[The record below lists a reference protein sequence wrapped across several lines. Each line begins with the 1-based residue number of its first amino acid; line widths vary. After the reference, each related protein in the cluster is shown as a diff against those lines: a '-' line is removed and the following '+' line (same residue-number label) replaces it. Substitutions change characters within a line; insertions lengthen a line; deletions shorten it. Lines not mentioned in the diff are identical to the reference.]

1 MALYG
6 VGFLKLTLLLT
17 PTVGFLK
24 PTPHNSMKKQTKA
37 IRIQTEKSSNREH
50 SVPLYLTSSFTF
62 ESAEQGKALF
72 EETEEGNI
80 YSRFSNPNVT
90 EFVEKVCMLENAEE
104 GIATGTGMAAV
115 FASMAALL
123 KSGDHLVA
131 CRALFGSAHQIITQI
146 LPKWG
151 ITHTYVDATATEA
164 EWEAAMQP
172 NTKMVYLETPSNP
185 GLELVDL
192 DMLGRLKTKYG
203 FILNVDNCFATPILQ
218 TPLDFGADLS
228 VHSATKY
235 MDGQGRVLGGIVVG
249 RADLIQPIR
258 FFARH
263 TGPSLSPFNAW
274 VLSKS
279 LETLDLRM
287 ERHCRNALQLAEALE
302 THADVERVLYPFLPS
317 HPQYDLAK
325 AQMSAGGA
333 IVTIELEGGFERVK
347 AFFDALTIPTLS
359 SNLGDSRTIVTNP
372 NTTTHAKL
380 KPDEKAAL
388 GITPGL
394 IRISV
399 GLEAIEDLIA
409 DFTQAVAKSAEVLKE
424 NVA

>member
-1 MALYG
+1 
-6 VGFLKLTLLLT
+6 
-17 PTVGFLK
+17 
-24 PTPHNSMKKQTKA
+24 MKKQTKA
-37 IRIQTEKSSNREH
+37 IRTQATKSHNREH
-50 SVPLYLTSSFTF
+50 SVPLYLTSSFAF

-72 EETEEGNI
+72 DEIEDGNI

-90 EFVEKVCMLENAEE
+90 EFVDKVCMLENAED

-123 KSGDHLVA
+123 KSGDHIVA

-146 LPKWG
+146 LSKWG

-164 EWEAAMQP
+164 AWEEAIKANPATGTPAAR
-172 NTKMVYLETPSNP
+172 MVYLETPSNP

-192 DMLGRLKTKYG
+192 AMLARLKAKYG
-203 FILNVDNCFATPILQ
+203 FILNVDNCFATPLLQ
-218 TPLDFGADLS
+218 TPIDLGADLS
-228 VHSATKY
+228 VHSATKF

-249 RADLIQPIR
+249 SKELIQPIR

-287 ERHCRNALQLAEALE
+287 ERHCRNALALAEALDA
-302 THADVERVLYPFLPS
+302 HADVAVVKYPFLPS
-317 HPQYDLAK
+317 HPQYELAK
-325 AQMSAGGA
+325 QQMSAGGA
-333 IVTIELEGGFERVK
+333 IVTIELDGGFERVS
-347 AFFDALTIPTLS
+347 AFFDALNIPTLS

-380 KPDEKAAL
+380 KPEEKAAL

-399 GLEAIEDLIA
+399 GLEAIEDLVA
-409 DFTQAVAKSAEVLKE
+409 DFTQAIEQSAEVVKE

>member
-1 MALYG
+1 
-6 VGFLKLTLLLT
+6 
-17 PTVGFLK
+17 
-24 PTPHNSMKKQTKA
+24 
-37 IRIQTEKSSNREH
+37 
-50 SVPLYLTSSFTF
+50 
-62 ESAEQGKALF
+62 
-72 EETEEGNI
+72 
-80 YSRFSNPNVT
+80 
-90 EFVEKVCMLENAEE
+90 
-104 GIATGTGMAAV
+104 
-115 FASMAALL
+115 
-123 KSGDHLVA
+123 
-131 CRALFGSAHQIITQI
+131 
-146 LPKWG
+146 
-151 ITHTYVDATATEA
+151 
-164 EWEAAMQP
+164 
-172 NTKMVYLETPSNP
+172 MVYLETPSNP

-192 DMLGRLKTKYG
+192 EMLGRLKQKYG

-218 TPLDFGADLS
+218 TPIDFGADLS

-263 TGPSLSPFNAW
+263 TGPALSPFNAW
-274 VLSKS
+274 ILSKS

-287 ERHCRNALQLAEALE
+287 ERHCRNALQLAEALD
-302 THADVERVLYPFLPS
+302 THADVDRVLYPFLPS
-317 HPQYDLAK
+317 HPQYELAK
-325 AQMSAGGA
+325 KQMSAGGA
-333 IVTIELEGGFERVK
+333 IVTIELEGGFDRVK

-399 GLEAIEDLIA
+399 GLEAIEDLIE
-409 DFTQAVAKSAEVLKE
+409 DFTQAVEKSAEVVKE
-424 NVA
+424 KV

>member
-1 MALYG
+1 MI
-6 VGFLKLTLLLT
+6 
-17 PTVGFLK
+17 
-24 PTPHNSMKKQTKA
+24 MKKSTKS
-37 IRIQTEKSSNREH
+37 IRIQTRKTQYREH
-50 SVPLYLTSSFTF
+50 STPLFLTSSFTF
-62 ESAEQGKALF
+62 EDAEQGKALF

-90 EFVEKVCMLENAEE
+90 EFVDKVCMLEGAED

-146 LPKWG
+146 LSKWG
-151 ITHTYVDATATEA
+151 ITHTYLDATATEA
-164 EWEAAMQP
+164 EWEAAIQP
-172 NTKMVYLETPSNP
+172 NAARPNAARPNTGTEPADRPAARMVYLETPSNP

-192 DMLGRLKTKYG
+192 AMLGRLKEKYG

-218 TPLDFGADLS
+218 TPIDFGADLS
-228 VHSATKY
+228 VHSATKF

-274 VLSKS
+274 ILSKS

-287 ERHCRNALQLAEALE
+287 ERHCSNALALAEALE
-302 THADVERVLYPFLPS
+302 KHPDVALVKYPFLES
-317 HPQYDLAK
+317 HPQYELAK

-333 IVTIELEGGFERVK
+333 IVTIELEGGFERVQ
-347 AFFDALTIPTLS
+347 AFFDALQIPTLS

-399 GLEAIEDLIA
+399 GLEAIEDLIE
-409 DFTQAVAKSAEVLKE
+409 DFEQAVSVSAEALKE
-424 NVA
+424 NV

>member
-1 MALYG
+1 MRH
-6 VGFLKLTLLLT
+6 T
-17 PTVGFLK
+17 
-24 PTPHNSMKKQTKA
+24 MRKQTKA
-37 IRIQTEKSSNREH
+37 IRIQAKKSQNREH
-50 SVPLYLTSSFTF
+50 SVPLYLTSSFAF

-72 EETEEGNI
+72 DETEEGNI

-90 EFVEKVCMLENAEE
+90 EFVDKVCMLENAED
-104 GIATGTGMAAV
+104 GIATATGMAAV
-115 FASMAALL
+115 FASMAGLL

-146 LPKWG
+146 LSKWG
-151 ITHTYVDATATEA
+151 IRYTYVDASASEA
-164 EWEAAMQP
+164 EWEAAIQP
-172 NTKMVYLETPSNP
+172 TDGKAAARMVYLETPSNP

-192 DMLGRLKTKYG
+192 EMLGRLKQKYN

-218 TPLDFGADLS
+218 TPIDFGADLS

-263 TGPSLSPFNAW
+263 TGPALSPFNAW

-302 THADVERVLYPFLPS
+302 AHADVERVLYPFLPS

-325 AQMSAGGA
+325 RQMSAGGA
-333 IVTIELEGGFERVK
+333 IVTIELEGGFDRVN
-347 AFFDALTIPTLS
+347 AFFEALTIPTLS

-372 NTTTHAKL
+372 DTTTHAKL

-399 GLEAIEDLIA
+399 GLEDVDDLIE
-409 DFTQAVAKSAEVLKE
+409 DFTQAVEKSAEVVKE
-424 NVA
+424 KV

>member
-1 MALYG
+1 
-6 VGFLKLTLLLT
+6 
-17 PTVGFLK
+17 
-24 PTPHNSMKKQTKA
+24 MKKQTKA
-37 IRIQTEKSSNREH
+37 IRTQAKQSQNREH

-72 EETEEGNI
+72 EESEEGNI

-90 EFVEKVCMLENAEE
+90 EFVDKVCMLENAEE

-123 KSGDHLVA
+123 KSGDHIVA
-131 CRALFGSAHQIITQI
+131 CRALFGSAHQVITQI
-146 LPKWG
+146 LSKWG
-151 ITHTYVDATATEA
+151 ITHTYVDASASEA
-164 EWEAAMQP
+164 EWEAVMQP
-172 NTKMVYLETPSNP
+172 NTRMVYLETPSNP

-192 DMLGRLKTKYG
+192 VMLARLKAKYG

-218 TPLDFGADLS
+218 TPIDFGADLS

-302 THADVERVLYPFLPS
+302 NHPDVERTLYPFLPS
-317 HPQYDLAK
+317 HPQYELAK
-325 AQMSAGGA
+325 RQMSAGGA
-333 IVTIELEGGFERVK
+333 VVTIELAGGFERVK
-347 AFFDALTIPTLS
+347 AFFDALTIPSLS
-359 SNLGDSRTIVTNP
+359 SNLGDTRTIVTNP

-380 KPDEKAAL
+380 KPNEKAAL

-399 GLEAIEDLIA
+399 GLEAIEDLIQ
-409 DFTQAVAKSAEVLKE
+409 DFSQAIEKSAEVVKE
-424 NVA
+424 QVV

>member
-1 MALYG
+1 MQ
-6 VGFLKLTLLLT
+6 
-17 PTVGFLK
+17 
-24 PTPHNSMKKQTKA
+24 KQTKA
-37 IRIQTEKSSNREH
+37 IRTQTPKSQNREH

-62 ESAEQGKALF
+62 ESAEQGEALF
-72 EETEEGNI
+72 NESEPGNI
-80 YSRFSNPNVT
+80 YSRFSNPNVS
-90 EFVEKVCMLENAEE
+90 EFVEKVCMLENAED

-115 FASMAALL
+115 FASMAGLL
-123 KSGDHLVA
+123 KSGDHIVA

-146 LPKWG
+146 LSQWG
-151 ITHTYVDATATEA
+151 ITHTYLDATATEA
-164 EWEAAMQP
+164 EWDAAMQP
-172 NTKMVYLETPSNP
+172 NTRMVYLETPSNP

-192 DMLGRLKTKYG
+192 AMLARLKAKHG

-228 VHSATKY
+228 IHSATKF

-249 RADLIQPIR
+249 RADLIAPIR

-287 ERHCRNALQLAEALE
+287 ERHCRNALALAEALE
-302 THADVERVLYPFLPS
+302 NHPDVARVLYPFLPS
-317 HPQYDLAK
+317 HPQHELAR

-333 IVTIELEGGFERVK
+333 IVTVELEGGFERVS
-347 AFFDALTIPTLS
+347 AFFDALQIPTLS
-359 SNLGDSRTIVTNP
+359 SNLGDTRTIVTNP

-380 KPDEKAAL
+380 NPDEKAAL

-399 GLEAIEDLIA
+399 GLEAIEDLIQ
-409 DFTQAVAKSAEVLKE
+409 DFLQAATVSAEVLQE
-424 NVA
+424 RV

>member
-1 MALYG
+1 MR
-6 VGFLKLTLLLT
+6 
-17 PTVGFLK
+17 
-24 PTPHNSMKKQTKA
+24 KQTRA
-37 IRIQTEKSSNREH
+37 IRTQTDQSQYREH
-50 SVPLYLTSSFTF
+50 STPLFLTSSFTF

-72 EETEEGNI
+72 DETEEGNI

-90 EFVEKVCMLENAEE
+90 EFVDKVCMLEGAEE
-104 GIATGTGMAAV
+104 GIATATGMAAV
-115 FASMAALL
+115 FASMAGLL
-123 KSGDHLVA
+123 KSGDHIVA

-146 LPKWG
+146 LSKWG
-151 ITHTYVDATATEA
+151 ITYTYVDATATEA
-164 EWEAAMQP
+164 EWEAAIQP
-172 NTKMVYLETPSNP
+172 NTDQSGVTRPVARMVYLETPSNP

-192 DMLGRLKTKYG
+192 AMLVRLKEKYG

-218 TPLDFGADLS
+218 TPIELGADLS
-228 VHSATKY
+228 VHSATKF

-287 ERHCRNALQLAEALE
+287 ERHCTNALKLAQALE
-302 THADVERVLYPFLPS
+302 QHPDVATVKYPFLPS
-317 HPQYDLAK
+317 HPQYELAK
-325 AQMSAGGA
+325 QQMSAGGA
-333 IVTIELEGGFERVK
+333 IVTLELEGGFERVK
-347 AFFDALTIPTLS
+347 AFYDALQIPTLS

-372 NTTTHAKL
+372 FTTTHSKL

-388 GITPGL
+388 GITEGL
-394 IRISV
+394 IRVSV
-399 GLEAIEDLIA
+399 GLEAVEDLIE
-409 DFTQAVAKSAEVLKE
+409 DFTQAVEVSAEVVKE
-424 NVA
+424 KIM

>member
-1 MALYG
+1 
-6 VGFLKLTLLLT
+6 
-17 PTVGFLK
+17 
-24 PTPHNSMKKQTKA
+24 MKKQTKA
-37 IRIQTEKSSNREH
+37 IRTQTAKTQYREH
-50 SVPLYLTSSFTF
+50 STPLFLTSSFAF
-62 ESAEQGKALF
+62 ESAEQGQALF
-72 EETEEGNI
+72 DETEEGNI

-90 EFVEKVCMLENAEE
+90 EFVDKVCMLENAED

-115 FASMAALL
+115 FASMAGLL
-123 KSGDHLVA
+123 KAGDHLVA

-146 LPKWG
+146 LSKWG
-151 ITHTYVDATATEA
+151 ITYTYVDATATEA
-164 EWEAAMQP
+164 EWDAAIQSDTGTP
-172 NTKMVYLETPSNP
+172 TARMVYLETPSNP

-192 DMLGRLKTKYG
+192 EMLARLKAKHG

-228 VHSATKY
+228 IHSATKF

-249 RADLIQPIR
+249 RADLIAPIR

-279 LETLDLRM
+279 LETLELRM
-287 ERHCRNALQLAEALE
+287 EKHCQNALALAEALE
-302 THADVERVLYPFLPS
+302 KHPDVQRVLYPFLPS
-317 HPQYDLAK
+317 HPQYELAK
-325 AQMSAGGA
+325 KQMSAGGA
-333 IVTIELEGGFERVK
+333 IVTLELEGGFERVK
-347 AFFDALTIPTLS
+347 AFFDALQIATLS
-359 SNLGDSRTIVTNP
+359 SNLGDTRTIVTNP

-399 GLEAIEDLIA
+399 GLEAISDLIA
-409 DFTQAVAKSAEVLKE
+409 DFEQAVTVSAEVLHE
-424 NVA
+424 LA